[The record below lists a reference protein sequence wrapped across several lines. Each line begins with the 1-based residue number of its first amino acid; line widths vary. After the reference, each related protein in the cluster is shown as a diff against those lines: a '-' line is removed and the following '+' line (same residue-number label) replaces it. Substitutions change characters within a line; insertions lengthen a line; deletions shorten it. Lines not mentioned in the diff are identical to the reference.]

1 MSAMSW
7 ARGPRFP
14 APNRLLALVALAL
27 AGCGKEAP
35 PPAARAP
42 VPVGTVTVAAQS
54 APVTPE
60 FVGLTESSQQVE
72 IRSRVSGFLDKR
84 VYTEGQVVKAGQLL
98 FVMDKK
104 PFEAQLQAAKAELA
118 AQQARLTVAR
128 QNLARVQPLA
138 AQNAL
143 SKKDNDDSVGQEQ
156 TAAAAVEAARA
167 KVVDA
172 ELNLGYC
179 TITSPVAGATS
190 YAKQQDGSYVS
201 PENSLLT
208 YVAKLDPMR
217 VNFSLSENEML
228 RIRGEKASGA
238 LDLPPQDNFE
248 VEVVLADGSKFPGK
262 GRLTFTDASFSQETG
277 TFLLRAELPNPQ
289 GTLRPGQFVRVR
301 LIGAKRPGSFVIPQR
316 AVQQGPRGEFVWL
329 VDKDG
334 KAEQRV
340 IEVGDWIGDDWLI
353 RKGLRPGE
361 RLIVDGALKLAPGVP
376 VKATDIAAGGKA
388 ASGAVGASG
397 AGFAPAGT
405 ARTTAAAGG
414 GAGGGAYAATAPA
427 AAGSGPAGMRTEP
440 ADPEDAVNRPSVA
453 VYFETGS
460 AVMRNDAVQQLRSL
474 AQWLAANPQRGVTLS
489 GYADKRGSAGAN
501 AALAKQRA
509 QNVRGALLVAGAD
522 EAQVEL
528 QAPRGITG
536 GSDDTLARRVD
547 VMPRGA
553 AKP

>member
-1 MSAMSW
+1 
-7 ARGPRFP
+7 
-14 APNRLLALVALAL
+14 
-27 AGCGKEAP
+27 
-35 PPAARAP
+35 
-42 VPVGTVTVAAQS
+42 
-54 APVTPE
+54 
-60 FVGLTESSQQVE
+60 
-72 IRSRVSGFLDKR
+72 
-84 VYTEGQVVKAGQLL
+84 
-98 FVMDKK
+98 
-104 PFEAQLQAAKAELA
+104 
-118 AQQARLTVAR
+118 
-128 QNLARVQPLA
+128 
-138 AQNAL
+138 
-143 SKKDNDDSVGQEQ
+143 
-156 TAAAAVEAARA
+156 VEAARA
-167 KVVDA
+167 QVIDA

-208 YVAKLDPMR
+208 YVARLDPMR
-217 VNFSLSENEML
+217 VNFSLSENEVL

-238 LDLPPQDNFE
+238 LDLPPQENFE
-248 VEVVLADGSKFPGK
+248 VEIVLADGSKFPGK

-289 GTLRPGQFVRVR
+289 GSLKPGQFVRVR

-340 IEVGDWIGDDWLI
+340 VEVGDWIGDDWLI

-376 VKATDIAAGGKA
+376 VKATDLAVVATAASSPVGAGGT
-388 ASGAVGASG
+388 
-397 AGFAPAGT
+397 GFAPAATPGRP
-405 ARTTAAAGG
+405 APAGG
-414 GAGGGAYAATAPA
+414 GTGGGAYAAAAPA
-427 AAGSGPAGMRTEP
+427 AAGSGPAGMQP
-440 ADPEDAVNRPSVA
+440 ADPDDAVNRPSVA
-453 VYFETGS
+453 VYFDTGS
-460 AVMRNDAVQQLRSL
+460 AVLRNDAVQQLRSM
-474 AQWLAANPQRGVTLS
+474 AQWLATNPQRGVALS

-522 EAQVEL
+522 EAQIEL
-528 QAPRGITG
+528 QAPRSITG